1 MLPNGRI
8 AFGGLGEDLAIPPL
22 DVQSAIVVMTRYWS
36 QVVVGDQFGEFAC
49 SGALRPGG
57 GVPGV
62 SGGLHCSG
70 VVGGN
75 VFGCVCW

>member
-1 MLPNGRI
+1 M
-8 AFGGLGEDLAIPPL
+8 GEDLAVSSL

-36 QVVVGDQFGEFAC
+36 QAVVGDQLGEFAC
-49 SGALRPGG
+49 SGAFRGDFGG
-57 GVPGV
+57 GVAPGV

-75 VFGCVCW
+75 VLGSVCW